1 MSNECAPHPNTFSY
15 VPSVFVSAQ
24 FCATEST
31 EKVFLCTEKVFLCVF
46 FAQKG
51 PQKGPQK
58 HIRKNT
64 ISRHIHSTCL
74 NRHRLEGAKWRGT
87 VPHHLAP
94 TFRSE
99 RPQEVTLLDHPCVA
113 SIPLWRRSH
122 KLGVD
127 QKKEK
132 TKSVGGRSLPCGIA
146 IFCLFC
152 RASF

>member
-1 MSNECAPHPNTFSY
+1 MLCARLGGAMAAVGRAIGQCYVCYGVLSKSNECAPHPNTFSY

-46 FAQKG
+46 SAQKG

-74 NRHRLEGAKWRGT
+74 ISSAH
-87 VPHHLAP
+87 
-94 TFRSE
+94 
-99 RPQEVTLLDHPCVA
+99 D
-113 SIPLWRRSH
+113 
-122 KLGVD
+122 
-127 QKKEK
+127 
-132 TKSVGGRSLPCGIA
+132 
-146 IFCLFC
+146 
-152 RASF
+152 